1 MFTFNDGR
9 FNIGSR
15 IDVETLL
22 EPILK
27 PFCVVVVIGTYS

>member
-15 IDVETLL
+15 IDIETLL
-22 EPILK
+22 EPMLK
-27 PFCVVVVIGTYS
+27 LFYVVVVIGTYS